1 MQETAQVRRNRREEG
16 KAKYQVWRARL
27 LSTPEAQALAVEI
40 AAEQDLWLQLVEA
53 RLDAGLTQAELA
65 ERMGV
70 SQAQVARIEKSGYD
84 SYTLKTLRR
93 HVQALGKHLNISI
106 V

>member
-1 MQETAQVRRNRREEG
+1 M
-16 KAKYQVWRARL
+16 
-27 LSTPEAQALAVEI
+27 
-40 AAEQDLWLQLVEA
+40 
-53 RLDAGLTQAELA
+53 QAELA